1 MAVFPNSCL
10 PACLLVLTFFQLSR
24 PDSAPFDVIGPAEP
38 VLAALGDDAELPC
51 RLSPSVS
58 AERMELRW
66 FRGKVAAALLVRRD
80 GREREAEQTAEYRGR
95 ATLLDGDIAAGRVA
109 VRIHRVR
116 ASDEGEYRCLFR
128 QDGRYGE
135 ASVHL
140 KVAGECAGSTLS
152 GDFRA
157 ASVFP
162 RLPCFGSHRVRR
174 PEKSLLGR
182 KRLAGRGWEVSGKA
196 LER

>member
-1 MAVFPNSCL
+1 M
-10 PACLLVLTFFQLSR
+10 
-24 PDSAPFDVIGPAEP
+24 IGPAEP

-66 FRGKVAAALLVRRD
+66 FRGKVAAAVLVRRD

-116 ASDEGEYRCLFR
+116 ASDDCEYRCLFR

-162 RLPCFGSHRVRR
+162 AAPLLWKPPRSSSREIPSRAEKAGGPRVGGKWEGVGEMAPCCDCEATPH
-174 PEKSLLGR
+174 PL
-182 KRLAGRGWEVSGKA
+182 
-196 LER
+196 